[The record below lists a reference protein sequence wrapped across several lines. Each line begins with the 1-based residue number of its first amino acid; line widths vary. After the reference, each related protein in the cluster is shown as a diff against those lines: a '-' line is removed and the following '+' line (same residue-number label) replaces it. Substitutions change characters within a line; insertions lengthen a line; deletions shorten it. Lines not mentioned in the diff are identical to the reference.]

1 MYFTPFLPS
10 IIPINQL
17 FLPPSH
23 NKILFAKALN
33 DASLAS

>member
-1 MYFTPFLPS
+1 MPS
-10 IIPINQL
+10 IIPINPL
-17 FLPPSH
+17 FLPPVN